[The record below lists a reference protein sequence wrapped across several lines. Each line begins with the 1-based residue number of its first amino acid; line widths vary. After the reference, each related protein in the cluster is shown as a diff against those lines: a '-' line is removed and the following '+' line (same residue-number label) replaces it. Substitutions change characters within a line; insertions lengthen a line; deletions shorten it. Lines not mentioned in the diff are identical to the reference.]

1 MKIDVEGHEFEVL
14 RGAHGALSRFA
25 IDVIGLEFGIHQ
37 VESRHFFKDFYTL
50 FRDYGFTVYFARGGD
65 LHKVT
70 RYEYQYEVFTS
81 NFQLIAAQE
90 RIAERLNT
98 HGSWHDAALQ
108 QYQSSLQAKE
118 AKIADLKMALSRMQT
133 VYERSTSWRLT
144 APMRKV
150 ITAIRR

>member
-1 MKIDVEGHEFEVL
+1 M
-14 RGAHGALSRFA
+14 R
-25 IDVIGLEFGIHQ
+25 
-37 VESRHFFKDFYTL
+37 
-50 FRDYGFTVYFARGGD
+50 
-65 LHKVT
+65 
-70 RYEYQYEVFTS
+70 VFTS